1 MQVLKILYNIDYR
14 GLNKINQEI
23 EYIKDNKV
31 LNRKKSYETFKLLL
45 SKNKKIKNKKEKLT
59 YKEIEDISGI
69 SKRTYYYINKEVKQ
83 KGLTYWK
90 TLEIDNKNSTKN
102 RRPKNFRKSKILNNK
117 EIIDKILKIRLD
129 NPTYGKS
136 KIKAI
141 LDREYKNINN
151 IDNNNSNNIDNNNNS
166 NNIDNNNNSNNIDNN
181 IYNNISN
188 NISESTIGRILKE
201 LSNKSL
207 ITLKGSKL
215 NKKPKPNE
223 INNTKPRNFNN
234 SYSKRWNYKNNSI
247 TIKEKDNK
255 NNNISNKNNI
265 GTMIQIDHLKY
276 HNSKIN
282 LRFVEF
288 SAIDPTTRIKQ
299 SYCYATPSS
308 KNAKDFLINHL
319 IPALPFNIKSI
330 QVDGGSE
337 FRKYFEEACK
347 ELNIPLYVLPPYS
360 PKYNG
365 RIEAQSRKMMCLH
378 NHFNLLV
385 CEVRMERSDRQ
396 ISNRTIREEFYNNK
410 KLLENCITRAD
421 YNDKLKEYI
430 DKYNNYRPHQALDF
444 KTPMEY
450 YLELISEEK
459 KVQDVFGL

>member
-90 TLEIDNKNSTKN
+90 ILEIDNNKENRNKN

-151 IDNNNSNNIDNNNNS
+151 IDNNNSNNIDNN
-166 NNIDNNNNSNNIDNN
+166 
-181 IYNNISN
+181 IYNNINNNIPN

-215 NKKPKPNE
+215 NKKLKPNE

-288 SAIDPTTRIKQ
+288 SAIEAQSRKMMCLHNHFNLLVCEVRTERSEGHPTTRIKQ

-319 IPALPFNIKSI
+319 IPTLPFNIKSI

-347 ELNIPLYVLPPYS
+347 ELNIPLFVLPPYS

-365 RIEAQSRKMMCLH
+365 RIER
-378 NHFNLLV
+378 
-385 CEVRMERSDRQ
+385 
-396 ISNRTIREEFYNNK
+396 SNRTIREEFYNNK

>member
-90 TLEIDNKNSTKN
+90 TLEIDNNKENRNKNK
-102 RRPKNFRKSKILNNK
+102 RPKNFRKSKILNNK

-151 IDNNNSNNIDNNNNS
+151 IDNNNSNNIDNNNS
-166 NNIDNNNNSNNIDNN
+166 NNIDNNIDNN

-215 NKKPKPNE
+215 NKKLKPNE

-288 SAIDPTTRIKQ
+288 SAIEARSQTMMCLHNHCSLSFGKVRTERSEGHPTTRIKQ

-319 IPALPFNIKSI
+319 IPTLPFNIKSI

-337 FRKYFEEACK
+337 FRKYFEEVCK
-347 ELNIPLYVLPPYS
+347 ELNIPLFVLPPYS

-365 RIEAQSRKMMCLH
+365 RIER
-378 NHFNLLV
+378 
-385 CEVRMERSDRQ
+385 
-396 ISNRTIREEFYNNK
+396 SNRTIREEFYNNK

>member
-90 TLEIDNKNSTKN
+90 TLEIDNNKENRNKNK
-102 RRPKNFRKSKILNNK
+102 RPKNFRKSKILNNK

-151 IDNNNSNNIDNNNNS
+151 IDNNNSNNIDNN
-166 NNIDNNNNSNNIDNN
+166 
-181 IYNNISN
+181 IYNNINNNIPN

-215 NKKPKPNE
+215 NKKLKPNE

-288 SAIDPTTRIKQ
+288 SAIEARSQTMMCLHNHCSLSFGKVRTERSEGHPTTRIKQ

-319 IPALPFNIKSI
+319 IPTLPFNIKSI

-347 ELNIPLYVLPPYS
+347 ELNIPLFVLPPYS

-365 RIEAQSRKMMCLH
+365 RIER
-378 NHFNLLV
+378 
-385 CEVRMERSDRQ
+385 
-396 ISNRTIREEFYNNK
+396 SNRTIREEFYNNK

>member
-31 LNRKKSYETFKLLL
+31 LNRKKSYEIFKLLL

-151 IDNNNSNNIDNNNNS
+151 IDNNNSNNIDNNN
-166 NNIDNNNNSNNIDNN
+166 SNNIDNN
-181 IYNNISN
+181 IYNNINNNIPN

-215 NKKPKPNE
+215 NKKLKPNE

-288 SAIDPTTRIKQ
+288 SAI
-299 SYCYATPSS
+299 
-308 KNAKDFLINHL
+308 
-319 IPALPFNIKSI
+319 
-330 QVDGGSE
+330 
-337 FRKYFEEACK
+337 EA
-347 ELNIPLYVLPPYS
+347 
-360 PKYNG
+360 
-365 RIEAQSRKMMCLH
+365 RSRKMMCLH

-396 ISNRTIREEFYNNK
+396 RSNRTIREEFYNNK

>member
-90 TLEIDNKNSTKN
+90 TLEIDNNKENRNKNK
-102 RRPKNFRKSKILNNK
+102 RPKNFRKSKILNNK

-151 IDNNNSNNIDNNNNS
+151 IDNNNSNNIDNNNS
-166 NNIDNNNNSNNIDNN
+166 NNIDNNIDTN

-215 NKKPKPNE
+215 NKKLKPNE

-319 IPALPFNIKSI
+319 IPTLPFNIKSI
-330 QVDGGSE
+330 QVDGESE

-347 ELNIPLYVLPPYS
+347 ELNIPLFVLPPYS

-365 RIEAQSRKMMCLH
+365 RIER
-378 NHFNLLV
+378 
-385 CEVRMERSDRQ
+385 
-396 ISNRTIREEFYNNK
+396 SNRTIREEFYNNK

-421 YNDKLKEYI
+421 YNDKLKVYI

>member
-45 SKNKKIKNKKEKLT
+45 SKNKKIKNKEEKLT

-151 IDNNNSNNIDNNNNS
+151 ID
-166 NNIDNNNNSNNIDNN
+166 NNNSNNIDNN

-288 SAIDPTTRIKQ
+288 SAIEARSRKMMCLHNHFNLLVCEVRTERSEGHPTTRIKQ

-365 RIEAQSRKMMCLH
+365 RIER
-378 NHFNLLV
+378 
-385 CEVRMERSDRQ
+385 
-396 ISNRTIREEFYNNK
+396 SNRTIREEFYNNK

>member
-90 TLEIDNKNSTKN
+90 TLEIDNNKENRNKNK
-102 RRPKNFRKSKILNNK
+102 RPKNFRKSKILNNK

-151 IDNNNSNNIDNNNNS
+151 IDNNNSNNIDNN
-166 NNIDNNNNSNNIDNN
+166 IDNN

-215 NKKPKPNE
+215 NKKLKPNE

-288 SAIDPTTRIKQ
+288 SAIEARSQTMMCLHNHCSLSFGKVRTERSEGHPTTRIKQ

-319 IPALPFNIKSI
+319 IPTLPFNIKSI

-337 FRKYFEEACK
+337 FRKYFEEVCK
-347 ELNIPLYVLPPYS
+347 ELNIPLFVLPPYS

-365 RIEAQSRKMMCLH
+365 RIER
-378 NHFNLLV
+378 
-385 CEVRMERSDRQ
+385 
-396 ISNRTIREEFYNNK
+396 SNRTIREEFYNNK

>member
-151 IDNNNSNNIDNNNNS
+151 IDNN
-166 NNIDNNNNSNNIDNN
+166 
-181 IYNNISN
+181 ISN

-215 NKKPKPNE
+215 NKKLKPNE

-319 IPALPFNIKSI
+319 IPTLPFNIKSI

-365 RIEAQSRKMMCLH
+365 RIEAQSRKMMCLSYR
-378 NHFNLLV
+378 FAPIVLRQTLGLKPLV
-385 CEVRMERSDRQ
+385 GD
-396 ISNRTIREEFYNNK
+396 
-410 KLLENCITRAD
+410 
-421 YNDKLKEYI
+421 LK
-430 DKYNNYRPHQALDF
+430 
-444 KTPMEY
+444 
-450 YLELISEEK
+450 
-459 KVQDVFGL
+459 

>member
-90 TLEIDNKNSTKN
+90 ILEIDNNKENRNKN

-151 IDNNNSNNIDNNNNS
+151 IDNNNSNNIDNN
-166 NNIDNNNNSNNIDNN
+166 
-181 IYNNISN
+181 IYNNINNNIPN

-215 NKKPKPNE
+215 NKKLKPNE

-288 SAIDPTTRIKQ
+288 SAIEAQSRKMMCLHNHFNLLVCEVRTERSEGHPTTRIKQ

-319 IPALPFNIKSI
+319 IPTLPFNIKSI
-330 QVDGGSE
+330 QVDGGFE

-347 ELNIPLYVLPPYS
+347 ELNIPLFVLPPYS

-365 RIEAQSRKMMCLH
+365 RIER
-378 NHFNLLV
+378 
-385 CEVRMERSDRQ
+385 
-396 ISNRTIREEFYNNK
+396 SNRTIREEFYNNK

-444 KTPMEY
+444 KTPM
-450 YLELISEEK
+450 
-459 KVQDVFGL
+459 

>member
-102 RRPKNFRKSKILNNK
+102 RRPKNFRKSKMLNNK
-117 EIIDKILKIRLD
+117 EIIDKILKIRLY

-151 IDNNNSNNIDNNNNS
+151 IDNNNSNNIDNN
-166 NNIDNNNNSNNIDNN
+166 IYNNIDNN
-181 IYNNISN
+181 IYNNINNNIPN

-215 NKKPKPNE
+215 NKKLKPNE

-288 SAIDPTTRIKQ
+288 SAI
-299 SYCYATPSS
+299 
-308 KNAKDFLINHL
+308 
-319 IPALPFNIKSI
+319 
-330 QVDGGSE
+330 
-337 FRKYFEEACK
+337 
-347 ELNIPLYVLPPYS
+347 
-360 PKYNG
+360 
-365 RIEAQSRKMMCLH
+365 EAQSRKMMCLH
-378 NHFNLLV
+378 NHFSLSSHECLVPLTGLLLKINNLYYNKLKYLTKDFNSLSIKI
-385 CEVRMERSDRQ
+385 EKELW
-396 ISNRTIREEFYNNK
+396 EEFYYMDQ
-410 KLLENCITRAD
+410 LEQLQPLELRLKNSTTLK
-421 YNDKLKEYI
+421 NLKLK
-430 DKYNNYRPHQALDF
+430 K
-444 KTPMEY
+444 
-450 YLELISEEK
+450 YLEYLT
-459 KVQDVFGL
+459 

>member
-31 LNRKKSYETFKLLL
+31 LNRKKSYEIFKLLL

-151 IDNNNSNNIDNNNNS
+151 IDNNNSNNIDNNN
-166 NNIDNNNNSNNIDNN
+166 SNNIDNN

-215 NKKPKPNE
+215 NKKLKPNE

-319 IPALPFNIKSI
+319 IPTLPFNIKSI

-347 ELNIPLYVLPPYS
+347 ELNIPLFVLPPYS

-365 RIEAQSRKMMCLH
+365 RIER
-378 NHFNLLV
+378 
-385 CEVRMERSDRQ
+385 
-396 ISNRTIREEFYNNK
+396 SNRTIREEFYNNK

>member
-90 TLEIDNKNSTKN
+90 ILEIDNKNSTKN

-151 IDNNNSNNIDNNNNS
+151 IDNN
-166 NNIDNNNNSNNIDNN
+166 
-181 IYNNISN
+181 IYNNINNNIPN

-215 NKKPKPNE
+215 NKKLKPNE

-319 IPALPFNIKSI
+319 IPTLPFNIKSI

-365 RIEAQSRKMMCLH
+365 RIER
-378 NHFNLLV
+378 
-385 CEVRMERSDRQ
+385 
-396 ISNRTIREEFYNNK
+396 SNRTIREEFYNNK